1 MEATLNGNL
10 NLILSYKSDIK
21 SAIEAKGVDMTNVPL
36 SGYASA
42 IGQISGGGG
51 GGVIRSLTVTSNGT
65 YTAEGGVDGYS
76 PITVDVPQSV
86 TGYTEKDIT
95 EGVQIANLSNSAIS
109 VGAYAFYK
117 NTDLETVN
125 LPNCIEVSTEAFK
138 ECTHLTTV
146 NLPVCTSIRTSAFYD
161 CLALTTINMPL
172 VEYIGSTAFSSCSAL
187 TSIYLPVCSS
197 ISAAAFALCY
207 SLTSVYLPVCDYIS
221 QNVFVSCSSLTS
233 VDLPVCEYIGNNA
246 FANCKS
252 LNSLTLCTDVYWT
265 ISYYSRMLLNTPIM
279 SGTGSIYVRSDTYNA
294 WITSTGWS
302 SLSDRFVSVETSDTL
317 LSFSEG
323 TVYGTTNVL
332 KSGFTDYIGV
342 SNNDIL
348 SIDLSMCR
356 FIRSSTFAS
365 CYSLSQVSIPVC
377 TSIGDNAFYDCT
389 ALTTINMPSVE
400 YIGTSAFANCTALTT
415 INMPSVEYI
424 GTTAFANCTSLSYV
438 NLPVCNKLGTNVFF
452 MADVSFS
459 LILGYSGV
467 VTTGANPIG
476 NLTKVYVP
484 ASLVDLYKSA
494 KNWSEFSSQIFP
506 ISE

>member
-146 NLPVCTSIRTSAFYD
+146 NLPVCTSIGQSAFYN
-161 CLALTTINMPL
+161 CSALTTINMPS

-187 TSIYLPVCSS
+187 TSIYLPVCIN
-197 ISAAAFALCY
+197 ISQTAFA
-207 SLTSVYLPVCDYIS
+207 
-221 QNVFVSCSSLTS
+221 SCSSLTS

-265 ISYYSRMLLNTPIM
+265 ISYYSRMLFNTPIM
-279 SGTGSIYVRSDTYNA
+279 SGIGSIYVRSDTYNA

-348 SIDLSMCR
+348 SVDLSMCR
-356 FIRSSTFAS
+356 NISDYALKGCT
-365 CYSLSQVSIPVC
+365 SLSQVSLPVC
-377 TSIGDNAFYDCT
+377 EYVAKETFNGCT
-389 ALTTINMPSVE
+389 ALTSIDLPVCTR
-400 YIGTSAFANCTALTT
+400 IGDNT
-415 INMPSVEYI
+415 
-424 GTTAFANCTSLSYV
+424 FANCTSLSYV

-452 MADVSFS
+452 LADVSFS